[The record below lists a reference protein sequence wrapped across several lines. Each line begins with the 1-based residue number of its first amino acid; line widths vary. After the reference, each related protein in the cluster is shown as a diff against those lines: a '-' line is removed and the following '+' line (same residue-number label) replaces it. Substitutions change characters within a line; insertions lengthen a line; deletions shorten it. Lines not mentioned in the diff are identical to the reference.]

1 MTGGKTGIV
10 EYLVD
15 GIKSGRELS
24 RDELD
29 HRVCIDGNLQAT
41 ESIINKINDSK
52 DSEAYL
58 HITLSFGERDIEH
71 ERIIKA
77 YNEYKSNIMTAFH
90 KDEYNVYAEIHYP
103 KIKSYNDKKTGELIE
118 RFPHVHIV
126 IPKVNLVTNKSL
138 APFGVYKD
146 NIDYHDAIQ
155 EKVNRSGNLESP
167 YDNQRK
173 YRLFSDGSDFISRYK
188 GDDFKGSNAEF
199 RQSLFNLINDKN
211 IRTMDGFKDELSKF
225 GEVSK
230 GRAGSDSEYLKVKL
244 NGQSKNIRLKDACFK
259 SNYIENRELLR
270 DKPTDNQIE
279 KLVNEWRNTRS
290 YEMKYVH
297 PSSPKFRKHYYSL
310 EQNERQDLLNER
322 REQFNTT
329 YFQSRRRTT
338 NRESG
343 FERIGFKQFAKIS
356 NGLPSLPQRGLVR
369 ASGEWAEVSQS
380 ILPSD
385 ANVDLDAGGTSR
397 DHQLRRAIDRG
408 GRSRDARSTNGGV
421 RAGINTSRLVK
432 GSTTGLPSRLL
443 TVSPVKAAVV
453 DKPRS
458 VAEQFLKTHL
468 SHRTS
473 QQERDQF
480 RVIRQRLEPERLIE
494 HFEKTHGLVPQ
505 NYSVFRAKDGSARIK
520 TESRAYNVSD
530 FCTGH
535 MHLNWEQ
542 TKTLL
547 SSMYRDQCLE
557 REDRQVLNA
566 ISSASRYVTQGYSNK
581 QKLSRLDESIRV
593 FKFLVRQEQF
603 EEKRMALSDLKKY
616 STLPG
621 REQNSISNAELELR
635 SIKDNFKRQQALAE
649 QLTLRLSD
657 LVPTKDLKGKQITFK
672 DVNTG
677 DAIFRDTGNQI
688 VMSSR
693 KPDVAHIAAAM
704 TLAAEKFGT
713 VNITGSKAFKQ
724 QVIDVA
730 VAKNLNIV
738 FASKDMQALFVKCRD
753 EFKADHSH
761 ANGDNVTDINAKS
774 QSNSAEHSMDE
785 VSKVSQQ
792 IKEALQVVDVLA
804 RDQKKMEQL
813 DSDGLAE
820 MAVRHH
826 ALAEKHTDSA
836 GYKYII
842 AQIEQGAES
851 NKDYG
856 DALAPVIQKE
866 QNQSHPVANG
876 HEHVESK
883 NLDEKVVENEAVIL
897 VAHGKA
903 PYLHEEGAKPSYYV
917 ELSNGETKWGVGLQD
932 AIKESGVEIGDSVDV
947 QRVGERDVTVMA
959 DVKDEKGKKIGV
971 EPLETHRVEW
981 DITIVQRGSD
991 NVELVKDAITVEYQY
1006 SKEEGKLQPFF
1017 NGQAAKEIPIEVLM
1031 AIRESDKFLSQYEV
1045 KDILNGALEQKQ
1057 AQGVM
1062 PLERVYTSKGE
1073 VVEAAE
1079 QDTTSATQK

>member
-1 MTGGKTGIV
+1 M
-10 EYLVD
+10 
-15 GIKSGRELS
+15 
-24 RDELD
+24 
-29 HRVCIDGNLQAT
+29 CIDGNLQAT
-41 ESIINKINDSK
+41 ESIINKINDEK
-52 DSEAYL
+52 DTEAYL

-71 ERIIKA
+71 DRILKA
-77 YNEYKSNIMTAFH
+77 YNEYKSNIMSAYH
-90 KDEYNVYAEIHYP
+90 KDEYNIYAEIHYP
-103 KIKSYNDKKTGELIE
+103 KIKSYQDKKTGDLIE

-155 EKVNRSGNLESP
+155 ERINRQGQLESP

-173 YRLFSDGSDFISRYK
+173 YRLFSNSSEFISRYK
-188 GDDFKGSNAEF
+188 GDTFKGANAEF
-199 RQSLFNLINDKN
+199 RQMVFEMINKKD
-211 IRTMDGFKDELSKF
+211 IRTLSQFKNELSKL
-225 GEVSK
+225 GEVSS
-230 GRAGSDSEYLKVKL
+230 GRAGSDSEYLKIKL
-244 NGQSKNIRLKDACFK
+244 PGQSKNIRLKDACFK
-259 SNYIENRELLR
+259 LDYIERRELLR
-270 DKPTDNQIE
+270 IKPTDTQIDN
-279 KLVNEWRNTRS
+279 LVNEWRNTRS
-290 YEMKYVH
+290 YEMKHVH
-297 PSSPKFRKHYYSL
+297 PASPKFRKYYYSL
-310 EQNERQDLLNER
+310 EPQERQELLNER
-322 REQFNTT
+322 RKQFDTT

-343 FERIGFKQFAKIS
+343 FERVGFKQFAKIS

-369 ASGEWAEVSQS
+369 ANRERSEVSQS

-385 ANVDLDAGGTSR
+385 ANTDLDARRTSR
-397 DHQLRRAIDRG
+397 DHQLRRTADRG

-421 RAGINTSRLVK
+421 RAGINTSRLGK

-453 DKPRS
+453 DKPKS
-458 VAEQFLKTHL
+458 VAEQLLKTHL

-494 HFEKTHGLVPQ
+494 HFKKSHGLVPQ
-505 NYSVFRAKDGSARIK
+505 NYEVFRAKDGSARIK

-535 MHLNWEQ
+535 MHLNWDQ

-593 FKFLVRQEQF
+593 FRFLVRQEQF

-649 QLTLRLSD
+649 QLTLKLAD

-713 VNITGSKAFKQ
+713 VNITGTKAFQQ

-738 FASKDMQALFVKCRD
+738 FASKEMQALFVKCRD
-753 EFKADHSH
+753 EFKADHLHVNS
-761 ANGDNVTDINAKS
+761 DNVTDINAKS
-774 QSNSAEHSMDE
+774 QSNSVEHSMDE

-813 DSDGLAE
+813 DSHGLAE
-820 MAVRHH
+820 MAVRHQG
-826 ALAEKHTDSA
+826 LAEKHTDSA

-842 AQIEQGAES
+842 AQLEQGAES

-866 QNQSHPVANG
+866 QNQSQPVADD
-876 HEHVESK
+876 HEYVESK
-883 NLDEKVVENEAVIL
+883 DLDEKAVENEAVIL

-959 DVKDEKGKKIGV
+959 DVKDEDGKKIGI

-981 DITIVQRGSD
+981 DITLVQRGRD
-991 NVELVKDAITVEYQY
+991 KVELVNDAITVEYHY
-1006 SKEEGKLQPFF
+1006 SKEEGKLQPRF
-1017 NGQAAKEIPIEVLM
+1017 NGQAAKEIPMEVLM

-1045 KDILNGALEQKQ
+1045 KDILNDALDQKQ
-1057 AQGVM
+1057 AQGQLPVNKI
-1062 PLERVYTSKGE
+1062 YSQQGE
-1073 VVEAAE
+1073 VIDLTEQEAS
-1079 QDTTSATQK
+1079 TNTLK